1 MARNLL
7 IITIVGGINIHSPA
21 ILGYHPGT
29 TEFHRKKKRPRHS
42 SSRPPLWQAWR
53 PTSDPWGPL
62 GSSQKWWTYGGRYP
76 LVI

>member
-29 TEFHRKKKRPRHS
+29 TEFHRKKKNGRDTAVVDHHSGKPGARH
-42 SSRPPLWQAWR
+42 LILG
-53 PTSDPWGPL
+53 DPWEAA
-62 GSSQKWWTYGGRYP
+62 KNGGRMAVDT
-76 LVI
+76 LW